1 MEANMDPNN
10 PARHTDSRDARTQ
23 AGDAAHPTEQR
34 DTPDEI
40 FVQAPADDPVNAV
53 DPTASPS
60 NYTQRDI
67 DLGYTP
73 LGEDMDTLIDPSIG
87 RERLSTNP
95 DVLDLDDSWRI
106 EGEEPDFMDDPGTT
120 DIIEAVEEAEPYFPP
135 TDPPLIGRSASRAD
149 VLSGFS
155 ATSLEEDE
163 PGEEDPL
170 RVQGG
175 DDEIAERV
183 RYALATDGYTADLNI
198 DVEVVDGT
206 VYLSG
211 QVRSLEDIEQAEQ
224 VAGSVEGVEEVEED
238 LEIV

>member
-1 MEANMDPNN
+1 MEQNN

-23 AGDAAHPTEQR
+23 AGEAAHPTEQR

-53 DPTASPS
+53 NPTASPS
-60 NYTQRDI
+60 RYSQQDI
-67 DLGYTP
+67 DAGRTP
-73 LGEDMDTLIDPSIG
+73 LDEDMEMLIDPSIG
-87 RERLSTNP
+87 RERMSTNP
-95 DVLDLDDSWRI
+95 DVLDLDDSWRV

-120 DIIEAVEEAEPYFPP
+120 DVIEAVEEAEPYFPP
-135 TDPPLIGRSASRAD
+135 TDPPLRRDASNAA

-155 ATSLEEDE
+155 ATSLEEDD

-170 RVQGG
+170 RVLGG

-198 DVEVVDGT
+198 EVEVADGI
-206 VYLSG
+206 VYLHG
-211 QVRSLEDIEQAEQ
+211 KVRSLEDIEQAEQ
-224 VAGSVEGVEEVEED
+224 VAGSVEGVDEVEED

>member
-1 MEANMDPNN
+1 MEAYMEQNN

-23 AGDAAHPTEQR
+23 AGDTAHPTEAR

-40 FVQAPADDPVNAV
+40 MVQAPADDPVNAV

-60 NYTQRDI
+60 RYTQRDI
-67 DLGYTP
+67 DSGNTP
-73 LGEDMDTLIDPSIG
+73 LDEEMEMLIDPSIG

-95 DVLDLDDSWRI
+95 DVLDLDDSWRV
-106 EGEEPDFMDDPGTT
+106 ESEEPDFMDDPGTT
-120 DIIEAVEEAEPYFPP
+120 DMIEAVEEAEPYFPP
-135 TDPPLIGRSASRAD
+135 TDPPLTIRGANDAA
-149 VLSGFS
+149 VLGGFS
-155 ATSLEEDE
+155 ATSLEEDD

-183 RYALATDGYTADLNI
+183 RYALAVDGYTSDLNI
-198 DVEVVDGT
+198 EVEVQDGV
-206 VYLSG
+206 VYLHG

-224 VAGSVEGVEEVEED
+224 VAGSVEGVDDVEED